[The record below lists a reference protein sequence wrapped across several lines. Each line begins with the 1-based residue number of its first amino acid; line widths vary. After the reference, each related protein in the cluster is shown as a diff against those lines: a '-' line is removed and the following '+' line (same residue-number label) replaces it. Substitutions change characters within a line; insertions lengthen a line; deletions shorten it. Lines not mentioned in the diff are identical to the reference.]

1 VEREHR
7 GWKIRTTARPVDGA
21 WSAMIE
27 VWQPGQRPHTHSAVI
42 LPFTDSFDTAQSA
55 EEVAV
60 SAAERWINHQERRS
74 P

>member
-1 VEREHR
+1 
-7 GWKIRTTARPVDGA
+7 
-21 WSAMIE
+21 MIE